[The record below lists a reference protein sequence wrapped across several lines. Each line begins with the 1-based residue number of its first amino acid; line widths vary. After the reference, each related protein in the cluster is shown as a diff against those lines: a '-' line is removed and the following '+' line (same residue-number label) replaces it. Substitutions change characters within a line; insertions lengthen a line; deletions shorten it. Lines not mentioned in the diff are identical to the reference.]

1 MKKERG
7 QVGGQRASV
16 APIIHGLSCKTARVY
31 GRAKNIIIIL
41 SITGQ
46 AGFQRRNY
54 RVSGPTCNIGIAS

>member
-46 AGFQRRNY
+46 AGFQLEI
-54 RVSGPTCNIGIAS
+54 IGCPDQPVILA